1 MGQGLQLAGASDA
14 LWELVAQR
22 NAAQIAAQQHAEKMR
37 QQQTENEQQSRR
49 IAQGDRNLDL
59 TERGMSVKETPHP
72 MDLGPG
78 HSVFDP
84 IQGRILTTA
93 PMPEKPAAAHGPM
106 NVAPG
111 GTVFDP
117 AKGVL
122 YTSPFKPEK
131 QAQERPPHRVV
142 QQGIDAQGN
151 PTLLSVD
158 LDSGQATPV
167 QMPNGVQPNR
177 PAKPVT
183 GAERQTLAFYNRM
196 KDALANIESGD
207 QGQTLED
214 LIASQGTL
222 GQIQGQFAPNM
233 LQNTN
238 QQKYRQ
244 SQRAYT
250 EARLR
255 KESGAAIPESEFQN
269 DARTYFVQPG
279 DAPDVVKQKRLSR
292 KTVLE
297 GLRNASGRAY
307 QEFYGEQGGQPT
319 QGGGDHPPLQKYGAT
334 YTWDGSKYV
343 RQ

>member
-37 QQQTENEQQSRR
+37 QEQVENDRQSRR
-49 IAQGDRNLDL
+49 LDQGDRGLDIQAQAASAREL
-59 TERGMSVKETPHP
+59 PHP
-72 MDLGPG
+72 MLMNPG
-78 HSVFDP
+78 QSAVDP
-84 IQGRILTTA
+84 TSGRIIASL
-93 PMPEKPAAAHGPM
+93 PGVEKPVAPKGPM

-117 AKGVL
+117 EKGVL

-214 LIASQGTL
+214 LIASQGTM
-222 GQIQGQFAPNM
+222 GQLQGQYAPNM

-279 DAPDVVKQKRLSR
+279 DAPDVVKQKRTSR